1 MSNSVHIVGAG
12 LAGSEAA
19 HFLASRGV
27 QVVLH
32 EMRPARM
39 TPAHKTDGFAEL
51 VCSNSLKSKAPDSAP
66 GMLKAEMTRM
76 GSLILEAG
84 NKAAVPAGEALG
96 VDREVF
102 SAEIT
107 ARLRSHPNVTFAP
120 GEVDAPFTDAPTL
133 FATGPLTSDRLGAW
147 IAKATGADDLYF
159 YDAIAPII
167 DASTIDLEVAF
178 LANRYDKGGEE
189 AYLNCPMNE
198 EEYNAFIDALTL
210 AEKVPPKA
218 FEKEKFFQGCQ
229 PIEAIA
235 ATGRDTLRFGPMKPV
250 GLDDPRTGRR
260 PYAVVQL
267 RPENRAR
274 TAYNLVGFQTKL
286 KYGEQAR
293 VFRLI
298 PGLQKAEFLRLGSIH
313 RNTYVCG
320 PKVLRADLSL
330 KGHPGV
336 YLAGQITGVEGYLES
351 AACGLL
357 AANFMLQ
364 RLRGVAHSA
373 PPANTALGALLRH
386 VTGSDPKSYQPA
398 NAHFGLFDPGLFSEM
413 MGLKKDGIR
422 KAMAEQALVNFER
435 WWSQARPEAPSGIT
449 TGIVAQGQGSPCFS
463 ESKQARS

>member
-1 MSNSVHIVGAG
+1 MSTVHIVGAG

-19 HFLASRGV
+19 HFLAQSGV
-27 QVVLH
+27 EVVIH
-32 EMRPARM
+32 EMRPTRM
-39 TPAHKTDGFAEL
+39 TPAHKTDRCAEL

-66 GMLKAEMTRM
+66 GMLKAEMTEM

-84 NKAAVPAGEALG
+84 LKAAVPAGEALG
-96 VDREVF
+96 VDREIF
-102 SAEIT
+102 STEIT
-107 ARLRSHPNVTFAP
+107 TRLRAHPRVRFAA
-120 GEVDAPFTDAPTL
+120 GEVEKSFEDGITL
-133 FATGPLTSDRLGAW
+133 FATGPLTSDALGAW
-147 IAKATGADDLYF
+147 IARATGAEDLYF

-167 DASTIDLEVAF
+167 EATSIDTTIAF

-189 AYLNCPMNE
+189 AYLNCPMTE
-198 EEYNAFIDALTL
+198 QEYNTFIDALIA

-250 GLDDPRTGRR
+250 GLEDPRSGRR

-274 TAYNLVGFQTKL
+274 TAFNLVGFQTKL
-286 KYGEQAR
+286 KYGEQSR

-298 PGLQKAEFLRLGSIH
+298 PGLQNAEFLRLGSIH

-320 PKVLRADLSL
+320 PKVLRGDLSL
-330 KGHPGV
+330 KGHSRV
-336 YLAGQITGVEGYLES
+336 YLAGQVTGVEGYLES

-357 AANFMLQ
+357 AANFILQ
-364 RLRGVAHSA
+364 RVRGLPHSA

-398 NAHFGLFDPGLFSEM
+398 NAHFGLFDPAHFEGM
-413 MGLKKDGIR
+413 VGLKKDAIR
-422 KAMAEQALVNFER
+422 KAMAEQAIENFNR
-435 WWSQARPEAPSGIT
+435 WWKPQAAPAQRSSGAPT
-449 TGIVAQGQGSPCFS
+449 QEWKTDS
-463 ESKQARS
+463 ESTQALSS